1 MEDDRQGHRISRRF
15 GWCYWG
21 REVVGIFCLST
32 ESVYILFVLV
42 LSRDIRYRFIC
53 VYVDELF
60 SYGPLVPPDLPCQ
73 VGVSFVSL
81 FSFSVILS

>member
-1 MEDDRQGHRISRRF
+1 MIDKSHRISRRF
-15 GWCYWG
+15 WRVLLG

-32 ESVYILFVLV
+32 KSVYIPFVLV

-60 SYGPLVPPDLPCQ
+60 SYGALVPPDLPCQ
-73 VGVSFVSL
+73 VGVSFLSL
-81 FSFSVILS
+81 FSFSV